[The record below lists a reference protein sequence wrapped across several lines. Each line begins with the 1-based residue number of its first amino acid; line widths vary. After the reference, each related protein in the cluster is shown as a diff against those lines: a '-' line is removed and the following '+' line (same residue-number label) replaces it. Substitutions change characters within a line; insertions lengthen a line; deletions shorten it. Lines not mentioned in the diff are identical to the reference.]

1 MILRGRSY
9 RTTRILQILL
19 RVLTIVRKHKPDLI
33 SKVFLCGENLSAS
46 ERNVSDEKRESNAI
60 LVKSCNS
67 FTSVFFAI
75 VVILRALEFQ

>member
-1 MILRGRSY
+1 MILRSRSY

-19 RVLTIVRKHKPDLI
+19 RVLTIVRKHKHDLI